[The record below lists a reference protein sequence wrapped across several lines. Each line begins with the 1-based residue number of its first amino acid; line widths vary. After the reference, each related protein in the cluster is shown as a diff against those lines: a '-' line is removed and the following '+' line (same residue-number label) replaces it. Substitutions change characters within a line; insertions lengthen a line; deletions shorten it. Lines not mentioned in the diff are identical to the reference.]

1 MRAAGSVSKRFSSF
15 REIPGPKYTRFNF
28 NYGPYAYHIDY
39 KGPSGLSEK
48 VNAKPEKLSQLK
60 ENGEIWH
67 KHKKAKELSDIVNVF
82 TNYDEASYQKTKAM
96 VSESVHSSS
105 TAKISPEIKIE
116 AEGSDRFLWS
126 EYGEKLHPAF
136 GSWFSRTLLYILQ
149 GVEGNLD
156 LAQEKMFFR
165 DVQEPF
171 NVTKYRVPGGHLM
184 SPSQYKESLL
194 NFYEDVVKR
203 SEMPPICIAR
213 EEIATPIPHEDDL
226 YYHLDGSNLVMMDV
240 SESYSHKNRPIYVR
254 EKKTGKLRYAEWP
267 ERSRRLQAQYPTKH
281 RSMNIPPS
289 VDPDHCDNSE
299 IIDNFLR
306 EHDWKGAVQLLET
319 ALATFDENDDH
330 YCRLREK
337 LNAKLAEEKCFD
349 HLYATRHGGQF
360 ILYLLQ
366 NGFGEEYIEHLIENR
381 RGALCA
387 QELRAFII
395 LMEKQKSGSFEV
407 SDKSEV
413 ESSFDRIFTNKH
425 FSSPLLASFD
435 SKFKGALEESLTY
448 ENRYL
453 LNEYPDYRK
462 HLLV

>member
-1 MRAAGSVSKRFSSF
+1 
-15 REIPGPKYTRFNF
+15 
-28 NYGPYAYHIDY
+28 
-39 KGPSGLSEK
+39 
-48 VNAKPEKLSQLK
+48 
-60 ENGEIWH
+60 
-67 KHKKAKELSDIVNVF
+67 
-82 TNYDEASYQKTKAM
+82 M

-165 DVQEPF
+165 DVQVRYNWQKFKTFLHFQEPF

-213 EEIATPIPHEDDL
+213 EEIATPVPHEDDL

-267 ERSRRLQAQYPTKH
+267 ERSRRLQV
-281 RSMNIPPS
+281 R
-289 VDPDHCDNSE
+289 
-299 IIDNFLR
+299 
-306 EHDWKGAVQLLET
+306 
-319 ALATFDENDDH
+319 
-330 YCRLREK
+330 
-337 LNAKLAEEKCFD
+337 
-349 HLYATRHGGQF
+349 
-360 ILYLLQ
+360 
-366 NGFGEEYIEHLIENR
+366 
-381 RGALCA
+381 
-387 QELRAFII
+387 
-395 LMEKQKSGSFEV
+395 
-407 SDKSEV
+407 
-413 ESSFDRIFTNKH
+413 
-425 FSSPLLASFD
+425 
-435 SKFKGALEESLTY
+435 
-448 ENRYL
+448 
-453 LNEYPDYRK
+453 
-462 HLLV
+462 